1 MLNIKQLQK
10 DVEDRQRKVIGNYDA
25 ILQQCYNKIMAT
37 NQKINDCYCFFSCPT
52 FVFGVPLYN
61 VNSCITYIMEKLI
74 LKGFEVKYTHPNLI
88 YISWKNG
95 LNPPVYQNA
104 DPNAL
109 NPDNSSIN
117 NIINGNTSSSYAPI
131 TYAYNDTQLVYQ
143 TPMKKHMTQLVYPE
157 QNHQSYNT
165 WQTPVMNNP
174 NLPNPLHM
182 MNKNN
187 STQQQSYRPIS
198 DIYTDGSLFN

>member
-37 NQKINDCYCFFSCPT
+37 NQKINDCFCFFSCPT

-109 NPDNSSIN
+109 NPDNSS
-117 NIINGNTSSSYAPI
+117 YAPL
-131 TYAYNDTQLVYQ
+131 TYAYNDKQLVYQ
-143 TPMKKHMTQLVYPE
+143 PHIPQQTLQTVYPE
-157 QNHQSYNT
+157 QNQQSYNT
-165 WQTPVMNNP
+165 WQTPMINNT
-174 NLPNPLHM
+174 NMTNPLHM
-182 MNKNN
+182 MNRNN
-187 STQQQSYRPIS
+187 STQQQSYRSIS